1 MKPRKT
7 LSVYVLLIG
16 VMGLSI
22 VGGIL
27 AFQIFSAS
35 VKSQLT
41 DSQREAVK
49 PIDGTIAQVVVN
61 NLQKRRVVTE
71 AELGSI
77 LTPTPRPTETV
88 IINQAEATPS
98 AAQTA
103 TTSGQVAETAT
114 QSGET
119 VIQTQ

>member
-7 LSVYVLLIG
+7 LSIYVLLIG

-22 VGGIL
+22 VGGVL

-41 DSQREAVK
+41 TAQKEVIR
-49 PIDGTIAQVVVN
+49 PIDGVIIQAVVE
-61 NLQKRRVVTE
+61 NLQNRNVITE

-77 LTPTPRPTETV
+77 QVAPTLTLV
-88 IINQAEATPS
+88 EATPS
-98 AAQTA
+98 
-103 TTSGQVAETAT
+103 
-114 QSGET
+114 GEP
-119 VIQTQ
+119 IMQ